1 MGQDQTP
8 GVVDRLETIAQ
19 DAERLVRL
27 HADLLRSELRESSA
41 RAVPA
46 LASLGAG
53 AGLAVA
59 GGLLG
64 SLAVVHAL
72 HRATRLPLW
81 GCYGLVGGLL
91 GAAGAG
97 LAGSGAR
104 RLSEIPLIP
113 RETLAALKEDLEWVQ
128 ETTRTRTT
136 TS

>member
-1 MGQDQTP
+1 LTQDETP
-8 GVVDRLETIAQ
+8 GVVDRLEAIAQ
-19 DAERLVRL
+19 DAERLVSL
-27 HADLLRSELRESSA
+27 HADLLRSELRESTA
-41 RAVPA
+41 QAVPA

-104 RLSEIPLIP
+104 RLSKVQLIP
-113 RETLAALKEDLEWVQ
+113 RETLATLKEDLEWVRNKTQ
-128 ETTRTRTT
+128 TRTT